1 MRVGFVPRRLSLT
14 PAAAAGVGGVARRLG
29 ERLLDLDDP
38 RLAGLRGVAS
48 DDVLVVLG
56 EAESLPW
63 VDGIVYLGHDSS
75 APRLLLPTALEPD
88 VPASLL
94 ERALFGRASGEKGPL
109 AVLASPRRLI
119 PAGAARRIERTLL
132 ERWLSRWG

>member
-14 PAAAAGVGGVARRLG
+14 PAAAAGVSGVARRLG

-48 DDVLVVLG
+48 DGVLVLLG

-63 VDGIVYLGHDSS
+63 VDGIV
-75 APRLLLPTALEPD
+75 
-88 VPASLL
+88 
-94 ERALFGRASGEKGPL
+94 
-109 AVLASPRRLI
+109 
-119 PAGAARRIERTLL
+119 
-132 ERWLSRWG
+132 

>member
-1 MRVGFVPRRLSLT
+1 MRVGFVQRRLPLS
-14 PAAAAGVGGVARRLG
+14 PAAAAGVGEAARRLG
-29 ERLLDLDDP
+29 ERLLEGED
-38 RLAGLRGVAS
+38 RQLAALRGVAG

-63 VDGIVYLGHDSS
+63 VDGIAYLGVDPS

-94 ERALFGRASGEKGPL
+94 ERALVGRTPAERGLL
-109 AVLASPRRLI
+109 AVLASPRRVI
-119 PAGAARRIERTLL
+119 PAGGARRIERALL
-132 ERWLSRWG
+132 ERWLSRWA